1 MAKIN
6 DEQKAALDNIKALA
20 AKNPGK
26 TLFEYTKE
34 YLQDDGNMHGITQK
48 FGGNIN
54 AFYLAM
60 ADTCTSPADADAF
73 KALAVRRFFVNDV
86 AGFLE
91 RMRRKDDKAHYSCNV
106 FMQRKSQKDMTP
118 VPVKFKQGTLSYI
131 GARTGRGKTTA
142 MLSIAMDALH
152 QGKRVYFYT
161 NEETT
166 DQITMRAIRAQYFA
180 DNIDDR
186 GNITAVNDDDWT
198 NAVRSHTQGA
208 PGAIHHAIDAVAKML
223 QDKKFTI
230 IDGLAQR
237 SFADIPAS
245 LEILQAGDVVL
256 LDYIQHIRKPT
267 TQEMG
272 GGAADYKA
280 MQYASQTIADIA
292 AVRDLIVIAG
302 AQLNRNATQDDKGTA
317 IDDNQAPDK
326 LGEQYFRESGDLE
339 QDADTIIQIG
349 KQEIADGAPKRFYK
363 IIKHRGCPQ
372 DSTVYAIKDDAA
384 FSLYACD
391 IDPLN
396 HMQRFIAAEYKATR
410 AKATSNGGK
419 AQARNH
425 YGDDDG
431 NGYDINDIL

>member
-1 MAKIN
+1 MAKIS
-6 DEQKAALDNIKALA
+6 DEQKATIDNIKALA

-26 TLFEYTKE
+26 TLFEYTQE
-34 YLQDDGNMHGITQK
+34 YLSDDGNRHGITTK
-48 FGGNIN
+48 FAGNIN
-54 AFYLAM
+54 MFYLAM
-60 ADTCTSPADADAF
+60 AEQCTGVDADKF

-106 FMQRKSQKDMTP
+106 FQQRKSQSDLTP

-142 MLSIAMDALH
+142 MMSIAMDALH

-166 DQITMRAIRAQYFA
+166 DQIIMRAIRAQYFA
-180 DNIDDR
+180 DNVDDH
-186 GNITAVNDDDWT
+186 GNITAVIENDWT
-198 NAVRSHTQGA
+198 DAARAHKDGA
-208 PGAIHHAIDAVAKML
+208 PGAIHRAIDTVATML
-223 QDKKFTI
+223 QQKQFTV

-256 LDYIQHIRKPT
+256 IDYIQHIRKPT

-280 MQYASQTIADIA
+280 LQYASQAIADIA
-292 AVRDLIVIAG
+292 AMHDLIVIAG
-302 AQLNRNATQDDKGTA
+302 AQLNRNATDD
-317 IDDNQAPDK
+317 DEHAPDK

-339 QDADTIIQIG
+339 QDADTIIQLGRQEQDDG
-349 KQEIADGAPKRFYK
+349 KPVKRFYK

-372 DSTVYAIKDDAA
+372 DSTVYAIQDDAA
-384 FSLYACD
+384 FSLYGCA

-396 HMQRFIAAEYKATR
+396 HMQIFVPAEYKKTR
-410 AKATSNGGK
+410 AKATGGK
-419 AQARNH
+419 SSWKPGQAND
-425 YGDDDG
+425 DDDG
-431 NGYDINDIL
+431 NDVGW

>member
-1 MAKIN
+1 MAKIT
-6 DEQKAALDNIKALA
+6 DEQKAALDSIKALA
-20 AKNPGK
+20 AKNPSK
-26 TLFEYTKE
+26 TIFEYTKE
-34 YLQDDGNMHGITQK
+34 YLQDDGNMHGITAK

-60 ADTCTSPADADAF
+60 ADTCTGTDADKF

-142 MLSIAMDALH
+142 MMSIAMDALH
-152 QGKRVYFYT
+152 QGKRVFFYT

-180 DNIDDR
+180 DNVDEY
-186 GNITAVNDDDWT
+186 GNITAVNDDDWV
-198 NAVRSHTQGA
+198 NAAREHK
-208 PGAIHHAIDAVAKML
+208 PGAIDAVAAML
-223 QDKKFTI
+223 QQKQFTI

-256 LDYIQHIRKPT
+256 IDYIQHIRKPT

-280 MQYASQTIADIA
+280 LQYASQAIADIA
-292 AVRDLIVIAG
+292 AMRDLIVIAG

-317 IDDNQAPDK
+317 VDDNQAPDK

-349 KQEIADGAPKRFYK
+349 KQDIADGAPRRFYK

-384 FSLYACD
+384 FSLYGCF
-391 IDPLN
+391 IDPMDN
-396 HMQRFIAAEYKATR
+396 IQKFIAADYKNTKSKAT
-410 AKATSNGGK
+410 GGK
-419 AQARNH
+419 AQPWKPGQTNANDD
-425 YGDDDG
+425 GDDVG
-431 NGYDINDIL
+431 W

>member
-1 MAKIN
+1 MAKIT
-6 DEQKAALDNIKALA
+6 DEQKAALDSIKALA

-26 TLFEYTKE
+26 TIFEYTKE
-34 YLQDDGNMHGITQK
+34 YLQDDGNMHGITAK

-60 ADTCTSPADADAF
+60 ADTCTGTDADKF

-142 MLSIAMDALH
+142 MMSIAMDALH
-152 QGKRVYFYT
+152 QGKRVFFYT

-180 DNIDDR
+180 DNVDEY
-186 GNITAVNDDDWT
+186 GNITAVNDDDWV
-198 NAVRSHTQGA
+198 NAAREHKPGA
-208 PGAIHHAIDAVAKML
+208 PGAIHRAIDAVAAML
-223 QDKKFTI
+223 QQKQFTI

-256 LDYIQHIRKPT
+256 IDYIQHIRKPT

-280 MQYASQTIADIA
+280 LQYASQAIADIA
-292 AVRDLIVIAG
+292 AMRDLIVIAG

-317 IDDNQAPDK
+317 VDDNQPPDK

-349 KQEIADGAPKRFYK
+349 KQDIADGAPRRFYK

-372 DSTVYAIKDDAA
+372 DSTVYEIKDDAA
-384 FSLYACD
+384 FSLYGCF
-391 IDPLN
+391 IDPMDN
-396 HMQRFIAAEYKATR
+396 IQKFIAANYKNTKSNAT
-410 AKATSNGGK
+410 GGK
-419 AQARNH
+419 AQPWKPGQTNAN
-425 YGDDDG
+425 DDG
-431 NGYDINDIL
+431 EDVGW

>member
-1 MAKIN
+1 MAKIT
-6 DEQKAALDNIKALA
+6 DEQKAALDSIKALA
-20 AKNPGK
+20 AKNPSK
-26 TLFEYTKE
+26 TIFEYTKE
-34 YLQDDGNMHGITQK
+34 YLQDDGNMHGITAK

-60 ADTCTSPADADAF
+60 ADTCTGTDADKF

-142 MLSIAMDALH
+142 MMSIAMDALH
-152 QGKRVYFYT
+152 QGKRVFFYT

-180 DNIDDR
+180 DNVDEY
-186 GNITAVNDDDWT
+186 GNITAVDDDDWV
-198 NAVRSHTQGA
+198 NAAREHKPGA
-208 PGAIHHAIDAVAKML
+208 PGAIHRAIDAVAAML
-223 QDKKFTI
+223 QQKQFTI

-256 LDYIQHIRKPT
+256 IDYIQHIRKPT

-280 MQYASQTIADIA
+280 LQYASQAIADIA
-292 AVRDLIVIAG
+292 AMRDLIVIAG

-317 IDDNQAPDK
+317 VIDGNQAPDK

-349 KQEIADGAPKRFYK
+349 KQDIADGAPRRFYK

-384 FSLYACD
+384 FSLYGCF
-391 IDPLN
+391 IDPMDN
-396 HMQRFIAAEYKATR
+396 IQKFIAADYKNNKSNAT
-410 AKATSNGGK
+410 GGK
-419 AQARNH
+419 AQPWKPGQTNANDD
-425 YGDDDG
+425 GDDVG
-431 NGYDINDIL
+431 W